1 MIFAKSKYL
10 NKEKIKMRKI
20 NTRVIILLIIFVVG
34 SSDLLAQTR
43 IRFARGTSSTVAGK
57 MVYGERSFVLGA
69 RYGQYLS
76 ANVSS
81 RNGCVRFSNG
91 GTSTSYITRSGNKYL
106 YLINSCRQ
114 RNFTLTVSIQYGSD

>member
-1 MIFAKSKYL
+1 MKKL
-10 NKEKIKMRKI
+10 NVK
-20 NTRVIILLIIFVVG
+20 TLFLLVILLIS

-43 IRFARGTSSTVAGK
+43 IRFARGRTSATVSGK

-81 RNGCVRFSNG
+81 RNGCVKFSNG
-91 GTSTSYITRSGNKYL
+91 GTSTSYITRSGNNYL
-106 YLINSCRQ
+106 YLINACRQ
-114 RNFTLTVSIQYGSD
+114 TTFTLTVSIQYGSD